1 MNQSIGKAPNILFDR
16 CRFLWAGFAIE
27 FLGNCNNVIFT
38 RCRMFYGVAVTNNL
52 DPMGFG
58 IGWITQNCILISTL
72 CSYLQ
77 NAVVTNNTGYYIP
90 YK

>member
-1 MNQSIGKAPNILFDR
+1 MNQSIGKAPNILFGR

-58 IGWITQNCILISTL
+58 IGWIT
-72 CSYLQ
+72 
-77 NAVVTNNTGYYIP
+77 
-90 YK
+90 